1 MKPCIR
7 GLREFKKGCPESSQ
21 CSCWIEKAMSKIG
34 GGTEIIKQCADL
46 WIIQLLF
53 DMCAL
58 MEGNQQATESSRNM
72 IALQSLVST
81 ESGNPI
87 ELVRVAA
94 KVLKQSEEKLRLKH
108 EST

>member
-1 MKPCIR
+1 
-7 GLREFKKGCPESSQ
+7 
-21 CSCWIEKAMSKIG
+21 MSKIG

-58 MEGNQQATESSRNM
+58 MEGNQQATESNRNM
-72 IALQSLVST
+72 IALQSLLMT
-81 ESGNPI
+81 EKGTPI
-87 ELVRVAA
+87 ELIRTAS
-94 KVLKQSEEKLRLKH
+94 KILNQKQEKRIMH